1 VQQVATALTW
11 IEGAKCLGAGEA
23 PVLPV
28 ETMYLRLDSLLRQG
42 FPTEIAE
49 TITTMKTELSDAL
62 EAKAAMLNDD
72 C

>member
-1 VQQVATALTW
+1 M
-11 IEGAKCLGAGEA
+11 
-23 PVLPV
+23 